1 MDIEILEMAERMAK
15 FILKNSSPAMAN
27 ALRRT
32 LLSDIPKMA
41 IDKVEF
47 HLGPIM
53 YDDKEYESV
62 TPLYYEIK
70 AHRLGMVPVPT
81 DLDLF
86 VPQSECSCGGEGCP
100 NCTIMYS
107 LNKIGPCT
115 VLSGDLE
122 PLGNPDLRVKD
133 EFIPIVELT
142 DGQAVLIYAT
152 AVMGTAR
159 KHVKWQVANGV
170 GYKYM
175 PGVEVDPARAGDDD
189 VVECAAL
196 CPKKVFEVEDG
207 KLVAYYDA
215 QKIRRDVDFTDFAD
229 ETSAEDWYW
238 ATEQDYVSG
247 ALGVP
252 ADVAA
257 AFIAAARERFH
268 LVFCRRGV
276 HRRRPRALSPRFL
289 RGRRRRSGARSR
301 AQRPPT
307 RHPLTFFSEG
317 KK

>member
-1 MDIEILEMAERMAK
+1 MDIEIIEMAERKAK

-62 TPLYYEIK
+62 TPLFDEII
-70 AHRLGMVPVPT
+70 AHRLGMGPVPT
-81 DLDLF
+81 DLNLF
-86 VPQSECSCGGEGCP
+86 CPQSECVCGGEGCP

-115 VLSGDLE
+115 VLPGDLE

-152 AVMGTAR
+152 AVMGTAK

-170 GYKYM
+170 GYKYLPQIAIEEGM
-175 PGVEVDPARAGDDD
+175 ESDEEVL
-189 VVECAAL
+189 ECAAL

-207 KLVAYYDA
+207 KLVIKNPLECSLCRACTDHLGEKGGITVTGDDQNFFFKFETDGSLTA
-215 QKIRRDVDFTDFAD
+215 QHALDKAVEILAEEANDFKAQL
-229 ETSAEDWYW
+229 
-238 ATEQDYVSG
+238 EQ
-247 ALGVP
+247 L
-252 ADVAA
+252 
-257 AFIAAARERFH
+257 
-268 LVFCRRGV
+268 
-276 HRRRPRALSPRFL
+276 
-289 RGRRRRSGARSR
+289 
-301 AQRPPT
+301 
-307 RHPLTFFSEG
+307 
-317 KK
+317 

>member
-1 MDIEILEMAERMAK
+1 MDIEIIEMAERKAK
-15 FILKNSSPAMAN
+15 FILRNSSPAMAN

-62 TPLYYEIK
+62 TPLFDEII

-81 DLDLF
+81 DLNLF
-86 VPQSECSCGGEGCP
+86 CPQSECVCGGEGCP

-152 AVMGTAR
+152 AVMGTAK

-170 GYKYM
+170 GYKYLPQIAIEEGM
-175 PGVEVDPARAGDDD
+175 ESDEEVL
-189 VVECAAL
+189 ECAAL

-207 KLVAYYDA
+207 KLVIKNPLDCSLCRACTDHLGERGGITVKGDDKNFFFKFETDGSLTA
-215 QKIRRDVDFTDFAD
+215 QQALDKAVEILAD
-229 ETSAEDWYW
+229 EAKDFK
-238 ATEQDYVSG
+238 AQLEQ
-247 ALGVP
+247 L
-252 ADVAA
+252 
-257 AFIAAARERFH
+257 
-268 LVFCRRGV
+268 
-276 HRRRPRALSPRFL
+276 
-289 RGRRRRSGARSR
+289 
-301 AQRPPT
+301 
-307 RHPLTFFSEG
+307 
-317 KK
+317 

>member
-1 MDIEILEMAERMAK
+1 MDIEIIEMAERKAK

-62 TPLYYEIK
+62 TPLFDEII

-81 DLDLF
+81 DLNLF
-86 VPQSECSCGGEGCP
+86 CPQSECVCGGEGCP

-152 AVMGTAR
+152 AVMGTA
-159 KHVKWQVANGV
+159 KTHVKWQVANGV
-170 GYKYM
+170 GYKYL
-175 PGVEVDPARAGDDD
+175 PVVEVDEGMASDEE
-189 VVECAAL
+189 VLKCADI
-196 CPKKVFEVEDG
+196 CPKRVFEVEGGRLVVRNPLECSLCRACTDRLGERGGITVTGDDTNFFFKFETDG
-207 KLVAYYDA
+207 SLTA
-215 QKIRRDVDFTDFAD
+215 QQALDKAVEILAD
-229 ETSAEDWYW
+229 EANDFK
-238 ATEQDYVSG
+238 AQLEQ
-247 ALGVP
+247 L
-252 ADVAA
+252 
-257 AFIAAARERFH
+257 
-268 LVFCRRGV
+268 
-276 HRRRPRALSPRFL
+276 
-289 RGRRRRSGARSR
+289 
-301 AQRPPT
+301 
-307 RHPLTFFSEG
+307 
-317 KK
+317 

>member
-1 MDIEILEMAERMAK
+1 MDIEIIEMAERKAK
-15 FILKNSSPAMAN
+15 FILRNSSPAMAN

-62 TPLYYEIK
+62 TPLFDEII

-81 DLDLF
+81 DLNLF
-86 VPQSECSCGGEGCP
+86 CPQSECVCGGEGCP

-152 AVMGTAR
+152 AVMGTAK

-170 GYKYM
+170 GYKYLPQIAIEEGM
-175 PGVEVDPARAGDDD
+175 ESDEEVL
-189 VVECAAL
+189 ECAAL

-207 KLVAYYDA
+207 KLVIKNPLECSLCRACTDHLGEKGGITVTGDDQNFFFKFETDGSLTA
-215 QKIRRDVDFTDFAD
+215 QQALDKAVEILAD
-229 ETSAEDWYW
+229 EAKDFK
-238 ATEQDYVSG
+238 AQLEQ
-247 ALGVP
+247 L
-252 ADVAA
+252 
-257 AFIAAARERFH
+257 
-268 LVFCRRGV
+268 
-276 HRRRPRALSPRFL
+276 
-289 RGRRRRSGARSR
+289 
-301 AQRPPT
+301 
-307 RHPLTFFSEG
+307 
-317 KK
+317 

>member
-1 MDIEILEMAERMAK
+1 MDIEIIEMAERKAK

-62 TPLYYEIK
+62 TPLFDEII

-81 DLDLF
+81 DLNLF
-86 VPQSECSCGGEGCP
+86 CPQSECVCGGEGCP

-107 LNKIGPCT
+107 LSKIGPCT

-152 AVMGTAR
+152 AVMGTA
-159 KHVKWQVANGV
+159 KTHVKWQVANGV
-170 GYKYM
+170 GYKYL
-175 PGVEVDPARAGDDD
+175 PVVEVDEGMASDEE
-189 VVECAAL
+189 VLKCADI
-196 CPKKVFEVEDG
+196 CPKRVFEVEGGRLVVRNPLECSLCRACTDRLGERGGITVTGDDTNFFFKFETDG
-207 KLVAYYDA
+207 SLTA
-215 QKIRRDVDFTDFAD
+215 QQALDKAVEILAD
-229 ETSAEDWYW
+229 EANDFK
-238 ATEQDYVSG
+238 AQLEQ
-247 ALGVP
+247 L
-252 ADVAA
+252 
-257 AFIAAARERFH
+257 
-268 LVFCRRGV
+268 
-276 HRRRPRALSPRFL
+276 
-289 RGRRRRSGARSR
+289 
-301 AQRPPT
+301 
-307 RHPLTFFSEG
+307 
-317 KK
+317 

>member
-1 MDIEILEMAERMAK
+1 MDIEIIEMAERKAK
-15 FILKNSSPAMAN
+15 FILRNSSPAMAN

-62 TPLYYEIK
+62 TPLFDEII

-81 DLDLF
+81 DLNLF
-86 VPQSECSCGGEGCP
+86 CPQSECVCGGEGCP

-152 AVMGTAR
+152 AVMGTAK

-170 GYKYM
+170 GYKYL
-175 PGVEVDPARAGDDD
+175 P
-189 VVECAAL
+189 
-196 CPKKVFEVEDG
+196 
-207 KLVAYYDA
+207 
-215 QKIRRDVDFTDFAD
+215 Q
-229 ETSAEDWYW
+229 
-238 ATEQDYVSG
+238 
-247 ALGVP
+247 
-252 ADVAA
+252 
-257 AFIAAARERFH
+257 IAI
-268 LVFCRRGV
+268 
-276 HRRRPRALSPRFL
+276 
-289 RGRRRRSGARSR
+289 
-301 AQRPPT
+301 
-307 RHPLTFFSEG
+307 
-317 KK
+317 

>member
-1 MDIEILEMAERMAK
+1 MAERKAK

-62 TPLYYEIK
+62 TPLFDEII

-81 DLDLF
+81 DLNLF
-86 VPQSECSCGGEGCP
+86 CPQSECVCGGEGCP

-152 AVMGTAR
+152 AVMGTAK

-170 GYKYM
+170 GYKYLPQIAIEEGM
-175 PGVEVDPARAGDDD
+175 ESDEEVL
-189 VVECAAL
+189 ECAAL

-207 KLVAYYDA
+207 KLVIKNPLECSLCRACTDHLGEKGGITVTGDDQNFFFKFETDGSLTA
-215 QKIRRDVDFTDFAD
+215 QQALDKAVEILAEEANDFKAQL
-229 ETSAEDWYW
+229 
-238 ATEQDYVSG
+238 EQ
-247 ALGVP
+247 L
-252 ADVAA
+252 
-257 AFIAAARERFH
+257 
-268 LVFCRRGV
+268 
-276 HRRRPRALSPRFL
+276 
-289 RGRRRRSGARSR
+289 
-301 AQRPPT
+301 
-307 RHPLTFFSEG
+307 
-317 KK
+317 